1 MKIIGSK
8 MAAKLAAGRFGERAY
23 VKRCGKVFSV
33 GNVKRYWFL
42 RIDRIHGAG
51 KSWAEALKDA
61 GVDIPRGSQMSALK
75 AADELLRAI
84 LSPATM
90 PEDDDPIVVEKL
102 GSPDEEE

>member
-8 MAAKLAAGRFGERAY
+8 MAAKLAAEKFGNRAY

-51 KSWAEALKDA
+51 KSWTEALIRAGIPIEIHTKAQALATLDA
-61 GVDIPRGSQMSALK
+61 MTPPD
-75 AADELLRAI
+75 
-84 LSPATM
+84 TM